1 MKAEYRKI
9 EFFGDVAS
17 MEELPQYTP
26 RQESVR
32 KNIEMLDIVAL
43 TQDIP
48 EYNLRR
54 GEVGTVVEIL
64 SNGDA
69 FEVEFSDG
77 NGLTYECRS
86 FLASQLMVLHH
97 EPMPTPDGASPN
109 IWTSPT
115 NVRIGKHG

>member
-1 MKAEYRKI
+1 MMKAEYRKI
-9 EFFGDVAS
+9 EFFGDAAW
-17 MEELPQYTP
+17 MDELPQYTP
-26 RQESVR
+26 RQENVG
-32 KNIEMLDIVAL
+32 KNIELLDIVAL

-69 FEVEFSDG
+69 FEVEFSDE

-86 FLASQLMVLHH
+86 FRAPFSTHGAASRTDADTRWGIAKRLDIACR
-97 EPMPTPDGASPN
+97 T
-109 IWTSPT
+109 
-115 NVRIGKHG
+115 